1 MLANSLINTTY
12 PAVHLTDKVAFV
24 LQLMDDYDVLQLP
37 VVENQQLVG
46 MVTKADLLDEEE
58 HHPVASL
65 QHKLLNAAVQ
75 YNQYVL
81 QILKLQTQHVL
92 QLVPVINEQK
102 ALLGCIHVQ
111 EILNQLHVLVGA
123 NEPGAIIVLEMDKRQ
138 YSFGEITKLVETNDA
153 YLTQLNTYTEASTGL
168 LLVVLKINK
177 LEVSD
182 VIATFQRYDYVIR
195 FFIGEES
202 YANELRSNYD
212 ALMNYL
218 NM

>member
-1 MLANSLINTTY
+1 MLANTLLQTTY
-12 PAVHLTDKVAFV
+12 PAVHLTDKTSFV

-37 VVENQQLVG
+37 VVENDQFIGL
-46 MVTKADLLDEEE
+46 VTKADLLDEDEQY
-58 HHPVASL
+58 PIATV
-65 QHKLLNAAVQ
+65 QHKFIYAPVMH
-75 YNQYVL
+75 NQHVL
-81 QILKLQTQHVL
+81 QILKVQAQHIL
-92 QLVPVINEQK
+92 QLIPVINEQK
-102 ALLGCIHVQ
+102 TLLGCIHTQ
-111 EILNQLHVLVGA
+111 EVLNQLQLLLGVT
-123 NEPGAIIVLEMDKRQ
+123 EPGAIIVLEMDKRQ
-138 YSFGEITKLVETNDA
+138 YSFGEITKLIETNDA
-153 YLTQLNTYTEASTGL
+153 YLTQLNTYTEAGTGL

-182 VIATFQRYDYVIR
+182 IIATFQRYDYVIR